1 MDLGDGYIQ
10 GNILYFLGTILVIAI
25 LWLVNRKIM
34 SGLIYAELAKVEDS
48 QIKHV
53 SEYKFFERYGEVG
66 EYMRLEL
73 KMLLR
78 NRRCKGALRNIAI
91 VVVLNPLRNL
101 LSRFGGKALRVS
113 AETGGQE

>member
-1 MDLGDGYIQ
+1 
-10 GNILYFLGTILVIAI
+10 
-25 LWLVNRKIM
+25 M

-91 VVVLNPLRNL
+91 VVVAFSVALSFSSVYDGNFRKDNCLRIPI
-101 LSRFGGKALRVS
+101 S
-113 AETGGQE
+113 ATRKIWMLH

>member
-1 MDLGDGYIQ
+1 MRRGN

-25 LWLVNRKIM
+25 LWLINRKIM

-91 VVVLNPLRNL
+91 DGTFEIVHYRKNTAKTLFATIQDQFGL
-101 LSRFGGKALRVS
+101 LL
-113 AETGGQE
+113 